1 MLKKRGRKHAYDKT
15 GRDKIIKDFLSGT
28 SVNKLAEKYDIHRT
42 TVYDYIEEY
51 KNNKRLNRF

>member
-1 MLKKRGRKHAYDKT
+1 MCVVAKS
-15 GRDKIIKDFLSGT
+15 DFLSGT